1 MENSQ
6 KMNDGKT
13 SGDGVQ
19 RALPAGRRA
28 SRQPPACRLSITP
41 EAGGVTVPVPGQG
54 GARGGEEPW
63 QSRGVCSGNGFT
75 LMCQRICLLSKAVSS
90 DTRPD
95 VLSVTSG
102 SREGLGEHTQVRAG
116 TCREGQ
122 EAGLSSRRATGAC
135 SAAREDQSV
144 PRPSAQ

>member
-41 EAGGVTVPVPGQG
+41 EVGVVTVPVPGQG
-54 GARGGEEPW
+54 GPVGAKSLGRA
-63 QSRGVCSGNGFT
+63 GVCVQE
-75 LMCQRICLLSKAVSS
+75 MALL
-90 DTRPD
+90 
-95 VLSVTSG
+95 
-102 SREGLGEHTQVRAG
+102 
-116 TCREGQ
+116 
-122 EAGLSSRRATGAC
+122 
-135 SAAREDQSV
+135 
-144 PRPSAQ
+144 